1 MNVTFVSRADALAMI
16 EQGYFADG
24 KTDLISISDTNKE
37 KQAVRAAW
45 LANKADANAAIFLN
59 FLDINDIACQLTDAK
74 AQRIVDFSTSTFRK
88 RKDLVVHCYMG
99 ISRSG
104 AVAKFV
110 NDYWGLGD
118 RYLEDYVGHNKYVY
132 YTLLERAGVPTLRS
146 YYAALEQGN

>member
-1 MNVTFVSRADALAMI
+1 MNVSFVSRADALAMI

-59 FLDINDIACQLTDAK
+59 FLDISDIACQLTDAK
-74 AQRIVDFSTSTFRK
+74 AQRIVDFSTATIKK
-88 RKDLVVHCYMG
+88 RKNLVVHCFLG
-99 ISRSG
+99 VSRSG

-110 NDYWGLGD
+110 NDHWGLGD

-146 YYAALEQGN
+146 YYSALEKGN